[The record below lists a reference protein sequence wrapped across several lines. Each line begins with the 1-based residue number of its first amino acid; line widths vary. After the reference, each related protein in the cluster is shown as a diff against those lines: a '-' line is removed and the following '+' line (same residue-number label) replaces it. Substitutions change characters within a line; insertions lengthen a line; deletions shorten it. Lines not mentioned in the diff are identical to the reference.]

1 MEKNKIIVLSAEEE
15 ESKKK
20 KRADAIKVEKR
31 VYQVSLM
38 LRRKPVSFIV
48 QFASDNWEIG
58 ARQTRTYIR
67 KARKEWRKYFEKLE
81 GDGISYHVAQM
92 RDLKDQAYNRRKVVI
107 GEGDNKKIITIP
119 DLGLIFEITKEEAKL
134 MGIYPPE
141 QHKVDIPEE
150 IRVKVD
156 LTE

>member
-1 MEKNKIIVLSAEEE
+1 MEKKEIIILTDEEKE
-15 ESKKK
+15 VKKK
-20 KRADAIKVEKR
+20 KRADAIEAEKR

-48 QFASDNWEIG
+48 QFASDKWDIG

-67 KARKEWRKYFEKLE
+67 KARKEWQKYFEKLE
-81 GDGISYHVAQM
+81 GDGIGYHVAQM

-107 GEGDNKKIITIP
+107 GEGDEKKIITIP
-119 DLGLIFEITKEEAKL
+119 DLGLVFEITKEEAKL

-141 QHKVDIPEE
+141 KIKLDIPEL
-150 IRVKVD
+150 IKVKVD